1 MPSRSP
7 FTVVAALAAFLV
19 VASVAASPAFGQS
32 GPAAERLGP
41 ALGQGHEPCATRL
54 SEATVRRHAER
65 ERLGV
70 LEAALKAFPPRDD
83 SPTRVRVIFHIV
95 RATDRTG
102 GVDPALIPAELDNI
116 NVALSPPGLR
126 FEQEGPIRFIDND
139 RFFDAPSL
147 DDLDVMRTRHNVPGA
162 VNLFYIPDVV
172 FFCGFASF
180 SGDPIQGIV
189 INGGCINT
197 STTPHEVGHY
207 FDLYHTHETFFG
219 LECPDGGNCATA
231 GDLICDT
238 PADPDL
244 RGDVGRGCTYIGTHT
259 RCRQFFQPDMRNLMS
274 YSDTEC
280 RDNLTPQQYF
290 RVVAVLLAERAD
302 HIITRCPADLDGD
315 GVLTIFDFLEFQN
328 LFDMG
333 DPAADFDGDGSLTI
347 FDFLAFQ
354 NAFDAG
360 CP

>member
-7 FTVVAALAAFLV
+7 FVVVAALAAFLI
-19 VASVAASPAFGQS
+19 VASVAASPALGQ
-32 GPAAERLGP
+32 LGP
-41 ALGQGHEPCATRL
+41 AFGHGHEPCATRL
-54 SEATVRRHAER
+54 SEETGRRHAER

-70 LEAALKAFPPRDD
+70 LEAALRAFPPRDD
-83 SPTRVRVIFHIV
+83 SPLRVRVIFHIV
-95 RATDRTG
+95 RASDRTG

-116 NVALSPPGLR
+116 NAALSAPGLR
-126 FEQEGPIRFIDND
+126 FVQDGPIRFINSD
-139 RFFDAPSL
+139 RFY
-147 DDLDVMRTRHNVPGA
+147 DLAVIEDIDVLRARFNVPGA
-162 VNLFYIPDVV
+162 VNLFYIPDRV
-172 FFCGFASF
+172 FFCGVSSF
-180 SGDPIQGIV
+180 SGDAIQGIIIKETCV
-189 INGGCINT
+189 NT
-197 STTPHEVGHY
+197 QTTPHEVGHY

-219 LECPDGGNCATA
+219 LECPDGSNCATA
-231 GDLICDT
+231 GDLLCDT

-244 RGDVGRGCTYIGTHT
+244 RGDVGRDCTYIGTHT

-274 YSDTEC
+274 YSDNEC
-280 RDNLTPQQYF
+280 RDHLTPQQYQ

-302 HIITRCPADLDGD
+302 HIIADCQADLDGD
-315 GVLTIFDFLEFQN
+315 GVLTIFDFLAFQN

-333 DPAADFDGDGSLTI
+333 DPIADFDGDGSLTL